1 MVILQSDNSL
11 KYLVILKNK
20 EYRRFIM
27 NQKEPK
33 FYENLLNQEKPL
45 TEDEVE
51 DHLAEVSSILL
62 GLEKG
67 LKMLKDMNRKPD
79 PKVLENQERFDEIKR
94 RLLALVK

>member
-1 MVILQSDNSL
+1 
-11 KYLVILKNK
+11 
-20 EYRRFIM
+20 M

-33 FYENLLNQEKPL
+33 YYENLLNQERPL

-51 DHLAEVSSILL
+51 NNLAEVSSILL

-67 LKMLKDMNRKPD
+67 LKMLQEMNRKPD
-79 PKVLENQERFDEIKR
+79 PKVMENQKRFDEIKR

>member
-1 MVILQSDNSL
+1 M
-11 KYLVILKNK
+11 KNK
-20 EYRRFIM
+20 EYRSIIM

-33 FYENLLNQEKPL
+33 YYENLLNQERPL

-51 DHLAEVSSILL
+51 NNLAEVSSILL

-67 LKMLKDMNRKPD
+67 LKMLQEMNRKPD
-79 PKVLENQERFDEIKR
+79 PKVMENQKRFDEIKR